1 MMTVDS
7 RKMPSSSSSSK
18 PVSSPDSRS
27 DTSEASEERIED
39 ICRDFLRNVC
49 KRGRRCKY
57 RHPPANEARELG
69 RRQEFTFCHDF
80 QNSGCRR
87 ANCRFIHCTR
97 EEEDYYKQTGQLP
110 VRLQQAAALGI
121 GVVPNEL
128 PLLKGEVPICKDHL
142 KGECKRG
149 SRCKYRH
156 IASTEYQA
164 YEAPRTP
171 VTEASYVAATPAV
184 ANGVYAATSYT
195 EDFNGFDYEA
205 LAPKKRKLDATLAAV
220 PPPPFNLT
228 QPPPPI
234 PDNTAQ
240 NHFTVT
246 ETNNNQYAHPPPA
259 ASNGAIVVPPPTTY
273 RILRTPADYR
283 LLEEE
288 NVMLR
293 RKVEELKKQ
302 VSDLAATNEV
312 LLEQNARY
320 RSSKVDSSSGVLTTG
335 PPIVTVSQVVTP
347 TITPAPAVARSLQTT
362 PTGPIG
368 ASLTTLRHI
377 TLGAASSDMIVS
389 QALQSARLTN
399 DLNQTANIAAAAG
412 LNIVP
417 VTNSIESLTG
427 APPAVSL
434 GATQIAPVSIPA
446 AAAQTSMPHT
456 LVSGPS
462 THLVSYPIM
471 SHSITQ
477 IPNTSLTQLPNTSLG

>member
-7 RKMPSSSSSSK
+7 RKMPSK
-18 PVSSPDSRS
+18 PQSSPDSRS
-27 DTSEASEERIED
+27 DTSETSEERIED

-57 RHPPANEARELG
+57 RHPPASEARELG
-69 RRQEFTFCHDF
+69 KRHEFTFCHDF

-121 GVVPNEL
+121 GVLPNEL

-156 IASTEYQA
+156 ISSTEYQS

-171 VTEASYVAATPAV
+171 VTEANYVATTPAV
-184 ANGVYAATSYT
+184 TNGVYAATSYT
-195 EDFNGFDYEA
+195 EDFNGFEYDA
-205 LAPKKRKLDATLAAV
+205 LAPKRRKLDATPAV
-220 PPPPFNLT
+220 PPPPFNLS

-234 PDNTAQ
+234 PDTTAQ

-259 ASNGAIVVPPPTTY
+259 SNGAIVVPPPATY

-293 RKVEELKKQ
+293 RKVDELKKQ

-320 RSSKVDSSSGVLTTG
+320 RSNKVDSSSVITTG

-347 TITPAPAVARSLQTT
+347 TITPAPAVARSLQT
-362 PTGPIG
+362 PTAQIG

-377 TLGAASSDMIVS
+377 TLGASSEMIMS

-399 DLNQTANIAAAAG
+399 DLNQSANIAAAAG

-417 VTNSIESLTG
+417 VTNSIESLT
-427 APPAVSL
+427 APPAVTL

-446 AAAQTSMPHT
+446 VSLPAQTPT